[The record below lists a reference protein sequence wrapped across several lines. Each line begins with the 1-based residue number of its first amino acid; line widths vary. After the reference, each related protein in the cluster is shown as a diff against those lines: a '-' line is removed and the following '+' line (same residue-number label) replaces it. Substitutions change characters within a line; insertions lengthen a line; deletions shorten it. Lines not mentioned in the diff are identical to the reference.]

1 MPFSRTLDGKIYQR
15 AFGGQTRD
23 FGKGGLAKR
32 TWAVAD
38 RTGHAM
44 LNTLFGKAISSKC

>member
-23 FGKGGLAKR
+23 YGKGG
-32 TWAVAD
+32 
-38 RTGHAM
+38 
-44 LNTLFGKAISSKC
+44 